1 MTSHRQAA
9 PTGLPIVPP
18 RPASSTGAS
27 TPSFPSYPR
36 YSARGS
42 TSTTAAAASRTT
54 GPSRIHTIHDY
65 NVDPIDHVVDVE
77 LVPTTSSAAT
87 TTKYTMPPKPTPMRN
102 TNIHTLHSPVVPAV
116 AATAAAAA
124 ASQTASPA
132 PIRNAYSESLPD
144 VNPNAPYP
152 VAFFSRNRSRWQSIL
167 PNARLLSLV
176 NLILIACVIVF
187 IIELIVGA
195 TQYDGAIV
203 SGNPMGGPSAQ
214 TLYEMGAKWEPVIRN
229 DGQGWRLLS
238 AIWLHAGILH
248 IFVNMLALV
257 ITGYTFEL
265 RQRPY
270 WFALI
275 LLTTGVLGN
284 MWSCVSY
291 ASTVGVGISGAL
303 YGLLGAN
310 FAYLVYNWP
319 LVENALLE
327 FIILVI
333 YAVLGIGY
341 GFLSIASN
349 TLDNWAHLGGL
360 SCGIVLG
367 MAVLPAVAKR
377 RVWVEVVWRTVGV
390 LGTCGLFIL
399 FSLLLFLHDPN
410 GPTNVSNL

>member
-1 MTSHRQAA
+1 MASHRQAA
-9 PTGLPIVPP
+9 PTGIPPVPP
-18 RPASSTGAS
+18 RPASATSTS

-36 YSARGS
+36 YSARS
-42 TSTTAAAASRTT
+42 T

-65 NVDPIDHVVDVE
+65 NVEPNEHIVDVE
-77 LVPTTSSAAT
+77 LVPTHLQQSSA
-87 TTKYTMPPKPTPMRN
+87 KYPSPPRTHAS
-102 TNIHTLHSPVVPAV
+102 NIHTLHSPVTPAT
-116 AATAAAAA
+116 APIAAAAA
-124 ASQTASPA
+124 ASSPATQA
-132 PIRNAYSESLPD
+132 PIRNAYSDSLPD

-152 VAFFSRNRSRWQSIL
+152 VAFFSRNRTRLQSLL
-167 PNARLLSLV
+167 PNFRLLSLV
-176 NLILIACVIVF
+176 NLILVACVIVF
-187 IIELIVGA
+187 VVELIVGA
-195 TQYDGAIV
+195 KQYDGAFV
-203 SGNPMGGPSAQ
+203 SSNPMGGPSVQ
-214 TLYEMGAKWEPVIRN
+214 TLYEMGGKWEPAIRN

-238 AIWLHAGILH
+238 AIWLHAGVLH
-248 IFVNMLALV
+248 IVVNMLALV
-257 ITGYTFEL
+257 ITSYTFEL

-291 ASTVGVGISGAL
+291 ADTVGVGISGAL

-319 LVENALLE
+319 LIENALME
-327 FIILVI
+327 FIVLLI
-333 YAVLGIGY
+333 YAVLGIGF
-341 GFLSIASN
+341 GFVSIAAN

-360 SCGIVLG
+360 CCGIVLG

-399 FSLLLFLHDPN
+399 FSLLLFLHNPK
-410 GPTNVSNL
+410 GPTDVSNL